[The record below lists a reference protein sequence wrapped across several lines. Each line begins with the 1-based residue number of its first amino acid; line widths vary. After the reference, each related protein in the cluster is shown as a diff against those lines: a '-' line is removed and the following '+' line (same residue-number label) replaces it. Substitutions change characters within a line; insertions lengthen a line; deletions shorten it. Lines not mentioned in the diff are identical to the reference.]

1 MTDQI
6 TDSYSFDGSCPEWCS
21 HGGACAVEREAISR
35 AEAYAESAWER
46 QAEMGLDD
54 ELEREMAGR
63 L

>member
-6 TDSYSFDGSCPEWCS
+6 TDSYEFDGACPEWCS
-21 HGGACAVEREAISR
+21 HGGYCAEQRAITAR
-35 AEAYAESAWER
+35 WEAYAEGAWER

-54 ELEREMAGR
+54 ELERELAGR